1 MKRRI
6 LTIIIIATAV
16 IVSGM
21 LLYIYIPRHIYFE
34 IPIYDALNSS
44 DTPDKSFLTVD
55 IRKHYRIFD
64 RATFT
69 GTVIIDGEEYIVK
82 SNSRG
87 GYGLPGFAEKY
98 SPVLN
103 LSNNER
109 DAELYF
115 YFDSDLKFL
124 DFQMPTAQSST
135 GENLYSSVDIVV
147 RTTTYEKIYE
157 QNLYALHDNSVEKQ
171 EYEIQ
176 SQWYGDLAGLDPTA
190 KNRLQK

>member
-6 LTIIIIATAV
+6 LTATIIATAV
-16 IVSGM
+16 IVSGL

-44 DTPDKSFLTVD
+44 GTPDKSFLTVD

-69 GTVIIDGEEYIVK
+69 GTVTIDGEEYIVK

-87 GYGLPGFAEKY
+87 GYGLPGFTEEY

-109 DAELYF
+109 DAELFF
-115 YFDSDLKFL
+115 YFDINMKLLDLQK
-124 DFQMPTAQSST
+124 PTAKSPT
-135 GENLYSSVDIVV
+135 GEDLYSSVDIVV

-176 SQWYGDLAGLDPTA
+176 SQWYGDLVGLDPTA
-190 KNRLQK
+190 KNCLLK

>member
-6 LTIIIIATAV
+6 LKTTIIAAAV
-16 IVSGM
+16 IVSGL

-44 DTPDKSFLTVD
+44 GTPDKSFLTVD

-64 RATFT
+64 RATFI
-69 GTVIIDGEEYIVK
+69 GTVTIDGEEYIVK

-87 GYGLPGFAEKY
+87 GYGLPWFTDEY

-109 DAELYF
+109 DAALYF

-135 GENLYSSVDIVV
+135 GEDLYSSVNIVV

-171 EYEIQ
+171 KYEIQ
-176 SQWYGDLAGLDPTA
+176 CQWYGDLSSLDLTT
-190 KNRLQK
+190 KNRLL

>member
-6 LTIIIIATAV
+6 LKTTIIAAAV
-16 IVSGM
+16 IVSGL

-44 DTPDKSFLTVD
+44 GTPDKSFLTVD

-69 GTVIIDGEEYIVK
+69 GTVTIDGEEYIVK

-87 GYGLPGFAEKY
+87 GYGLPWFTDEY

-109 DAELYF
+109 DAALYF

-135 GENLYSSVDIVV
+135 GEDLYSSVNIVV

-171 EYEIQ
+171 KYEIQ
-176 SQWYGDLAGLDPTA
+176 CQWYGDLSSLDLTT
-190 KNRLQK
+190 KNRLL

>member
-6 LTIIIIATAV
+6 LKTTIIAAAV
-16 IVSGM
+16 IVSG
-21 LLYIYIPRHIYFE
+21 LLSYIYIPRHIYIE
-34 IPIYDALNSS
+34 MPIYGAFNSS
-44 DTPDKSFLTVD
+44 GTLNESFLTVD
-55 IRKHYRIFD
+55 ICKHYHIFE

-69 GTVIIDGEEYIVK
+69 GTVIIDGEKFIVK

-87 GYGLPGFAEKY
+87 GYGLPWFTDEY

-109 DAELYF
+109 DAALYF

-135 GENLYSSVDIVV
+135 GEDLYSSVNIVV

-176 SQWYGDLAGLDPTA
+176 SQWYGDLAGLDSTA